1 MHRDYLYGKLSDY
14 HFIRLHFTTI
24 FDGITTISFWWRLK
38 VLDNKFCHG
47 FNSSC
52 SGIFTFNG
60 FNGPFQPEL
69 SERRAPCRHVTIMDL
84 HSHILEIQLMP
95 CHTFVLIKT
104 RRFSFVKTL
113 QNIQSLHSLARAL
126 LSDYHFIRLHVTTI
140 FDGITT
146 ISFWWRL
153 KVLDNKFCHGFNSS
167 CSGIFTFNGFNGPFQ
182 PELSERRAPCRHV
195 TIMDLHS
202 HILEIQLMP
211 CHTFVL
217 IKTRRFSF
225 VKTLQNIQSLHSLAR
240 ALGWTCGASVAD
252 SACFTY
258 A

>member
-1 MHRDYLYGKLSDY
+1 MFFVIFWTALVRYTWLSNSSRFFFRQSVLSDVFGLNGRHHWQLRCGAGGCRREATWISNHCARLHEPSAEPVEHLSRTQLVSHMHRDYLYGKLSDY

-24 FDGITTISFWWRLK
+24 FDGITTISFWWWLK

-60 FNGPFQPEL
+60 FN
-69 SERRAPCRHVTIMDL
+69 S
-84 HSHILEIQLMP
+84 
-95 CHTFVLIKT
+95 
-104 RRFSFVKTL
+104 
-113 QNIQSLHSLARAL
+113 
-126 LSDYHFIRLHVTTI
+126 
-140 FDGITT
+140 
-146 ISFWWRL
+146 
-153 KVLDNKFCHGFNSS
+153 
-167 CSGIFTFNGFNGPFQ
+167 PFQ

>member
-60 FNGPFQPEL
+60 FNGPLQPEL

-113 QNIQSLHSLARAL
+113 QNIQSLHSL
-126 LSDYHFIRLHVTTI
+126 
-140 FDGITT
+140 
-146 ISFWWRL
+146 SFWWRR

-167 CSGIFTFNGFNGPFQ
+167 CSGIFTFNGFNGPLQ

>member
-1 MHRDYLYGKLSDY
+1 MTELCGPQIFICEDTSKYPITALACTSSRLNLWSICRGLSLFHSCIETICMENY
-14 HFIRLHFTTI
+14 QTITSFVFISLRFLTASLLFH
-24 FDGITTISFWWRLK
+24 FDGGARSWITSSVM
-38 VLDNKFCHG
+38 VLTC

-60 FNGPFQPEL
+60 FHGPL
-69 SERRAPCRHVTIMDL
+69 
-84 HSHILEIQLMP
+84 
-95 CHTFVLIKT
+95 
-104 RRFSFVKTL
+104 
-113 QNIQSLHSLARAL
+113 
-126 LSDYHFIRLHVTTI
+126 
-140 FDGITT
+140 
-146 ISFWWRL
+146 
-153 KVLDNKFCHGFNSS
+153 
-167 CSGIFTFNGFNGPFQ
+167 Q

>member
-1 MHRDYLYGKLSDY
+1 MSHVWLGPADFHLWRHFKISNHCARLHEPSAEPVEHLPRTQLVSHMHRDYLYGKLSDY

-113 QNIQSLHSLARAL
+113 QNIQSLR
-126 LSDYHFIRLHVTTI
+126 
-140 FDGITT
+140 
-146 ISFWWRL
+146 
-153 KVLDNKFCHGFNSS
+153 
-167 CSGIFTFNGFNGPFQ
+167 
-182 PELSERRAPCRHV
+182 
-195 TIMDLHS
+195 
-202 HILEIQLMP
+202 
-211 CHTFVL
+211 
-217 IKTRRFSF
+217 
-225 VKTLQNIQSLHSLAR
+225 SLAR

-258 A
+258 T